1 MAITDTPGAYLQ
13 TYMERH
19 GKQII
24 IMLFQ
29 DKLSYLMVMVDP
41 NLYCK
46 YVNYDVQ
53 GLVHLH
59 IQHCTT
65 LAVIIHIL
73 TVQIRIYHH
82 H

>member
-1 MAITDTPGAYLQ
+1 MAITDTPGAYLH

-29 DKLSYLMVMVDP
+29 GKLSYLMVMVDP

-46 YVNYDVQ
+46 YVNYDSKGGAMLYV
-53 GLVHLH
+53 
-59 IQHCTT
+59 
-65 LAVIIHIL
+65 
-73 TVQIRIYHH
+73 
-82 H
+82 